1 MGKQHETPDPARHDP
16 ATLRMLADE
25 ADGRRYL
32 TAFGN
37 LDDTALLR
45 GINVHARTVWLPR
58 FRGQVN
64 AFGSRN
70 Q

>member
-45 GINVHARTVWLPR
+45 AMAAALRAYADAQENREPTHR
-58 FRGQVN
+58 F
-64 AFGSRN
+64 
-70 Q
+70 